1 MAKGRAVSIAL
12 NDAEKAAL
20 IGLIR
25 KHGAPQSVAVRARIV
40 LAAASELTNKEIAT
54 KLDVCAHTVGV
65 WRARFA
71 SDRMDGLYDSRVPA
85 HRDRSVTRTSFPQVY
100 SFQWLVPYY
109 SKIGAIMLFS
119 FNLF

>member
-71 SDRMDGLYDSRVPA
+71 VASRMMWKLPWAASPVSAR
-85 HRDRSVTRTSFPQVY
+85 
-100 SFQWLVPYY
+100 
-109 SKIGAIMLFS
+109 
-119 FNLF
+119 